1 MPRYING
8 HLQKVKSTSL
18 QEIEPQS
25 SDCFLPYATLF
36 HPLYRNITRLSR
48 SIINVSHNHFI
59 YIYFVEYIQLKFE
72 FVRWLEKT
80 EYTISGNM
88 VLKDSPIFHK

>member
-1 MPRYING
+1 MKRWDDNLLSLNIHKLGKKRNGKLSKHSERSSMPRYING

-36 HPLYRNITRLSR
+36 HPLYRNITSLSR
-48 SIINVSHNHFI
+48 SIINGSHNHFT
-59 YIYFVEYIQLKFE
+59 YI
-72 FVRWLEKT
+72 
-80 EYTISGNM
+80 
-88 VLKDSPIFHK
+88 